1 MSLLLVF
8 ISIVLSST
16 IHEFCFSEL
25 GRRTWWTQHTHFL
38 FLRARA
44 ALVSRY
50 VTFLNFIFFL
60 KCSCTQV
67 FVLYQKVIF
76 FGLFVCLFFELE
88 MSRRIGPRDY
98 YSWVFVSK
106 NWCLII
112 RTVFIRRTI
121 LNRGWLCFNITDF
134 EFPAIIPAFALL
146 AALPSSSRTAW
157 VAEVWRRIRLE
168 WSL

>member
-1 MSLLLVF
+1 MSF
-8 ISIVLSST
+8 S
-16 IHEFCFSEL
+16 FSEL

-50 VTFLNFIFFL
+50 VTFLNFIFFFL

-67 FVLYQKVIF
+67 FVLYQKVTF
-76 FGLFVCLFFELE
+76 FWFVCMSFLFELE
-88 MSRRIGPRDY
+88 MSRCIGPRDY

-112 RTVFIRRTI
+112 RTMFIRRTI